1 MAMYDALMSSLTMEE
16 RLTFVDHP
24 NAGAVRLAV
33 TRLSWPQAEAE
44 RAVQI
49 VQLYYAHN
57 RVVSLSDAVRLTG
70 RAFEAASQ

>member
-24 NAGAVRLAV
+24 NAEAVRLAV
-33 TRLSWPQAEAE
+33 TQLAWPHAEADQ
-44 RAVQI
+44 AVQV

-57 RVVSLSDAVRLTG
+57 RVVPFSDAVRLAG